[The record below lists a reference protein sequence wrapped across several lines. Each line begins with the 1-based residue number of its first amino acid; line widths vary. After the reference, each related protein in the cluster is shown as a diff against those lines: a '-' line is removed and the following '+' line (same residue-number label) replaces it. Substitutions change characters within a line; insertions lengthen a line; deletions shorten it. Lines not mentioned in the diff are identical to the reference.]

1 MDIIENNNE
10 GTSQIIKDV
19 NVDNFMQ
26 DVIEASN
33 EKPIVV
39 DFWAPWCE
47 PCKQLTPLLEA
58 AVLENKDKLI
68 LAKIDI
74 EKNQEIAAQLKIQSI
89 PTVYAFFEGK
99 VVDGFQGIQSK
110 SEILKFIQK
119 LINLVG
125 PGEDIEAL
133 QNLIKSG
140 LEKREWNE
148 VMEYAQN
155 ILTIDQENKIAF
167 GALMR
172 SMIGLN
178 QFEDVREMN
187 EALSTTIRE
196 SKPVIDAY
204 SLLEI
209 SEKAFEATKN
219 IQTFQAKLNENP
231 NNLDVMLEMA
241 VALYGKG
248 SISESFDLLLRSIE
262 KDSQWSEQAARKQ
275 LLEFFNTTG
284 FEAEETILARRKL
297 ASLLFS

>member
-110 SEILKFIQK
+110 SELLKFIQK

-187 EALSTTIRE
+187 EALSTTIKE

>member
-110 SEILKFIQK
+110 SEIQKFIQK
-119 LINLVG
+119 LISLVG

-133 QNLIKSG
+133 QDLIKSG

-187 EALSTTIRE
+187 EALSPTIRE

-219 IQTFQAKLNENP
+219 IQIFQTKLNENP
-231 NNLDVMLEMA
+231 NDLDVMLEMA

>member
-19 NVDNFMQ
+19 NVDSFMQ

-110 SEILKFIQK
+110 SEIQKFIQK
-119 LINLVG
+119 LISLVG

-133 QNLIKSG
+133 QDLIKSG

-196 SKPVIDAY
+196 SKPVIEAY
-204 SLLEI
+204 SLLEV

-219 IQTFQAKLNENP
+219 LQTFQAKLNENP
-231 NNLDVMLEMA
+231 NDLDVMLEMA

-275 LLEFFNTTG
+275 LLDFFNTTG

>member
-110 SEILKFIQK
+110 SELLKFIQK

-187 EALSTTIRE
+187 EALSTTIKE

-231 NNLDVMLEMA
+231 NDLDVMLEMA

-262 KDSQWSEQAARKQ
+262 KDSQWREQAARKQ

>member
-1 MDIIENNNE
+1 MDIIKNNNE
-10 GTSQIIKDV
+10 GASQIIKDV

-110 SEILKFIQK
+110 SEIQKFIQK
-119 LINLVG
+119 LISLVG

-133 QNLIKSG
+133 QDLIKSG

-187 EALSTTIRE
+187 EALSTTIKE

-204 SLLEI
+204 SLLET

-219 IQTFQAKLNENP
+219 IKTFQTKLNENP
-231 NNLDVMLEMA
+231 NDLDVMLEMA

>member
-110 SEILKFIQK
+110 SEIQKFIQK
-119 LINLVG
+119 LISLVG

-133 QNLIKSG
+133 QDLIKSG

-187 EALSTTIRE
+187 EALSPTIRE

-204 SLLEI
+204 SLLET
-209 SEKAFEATKN
+209 SEKAFEATKD
-219 IQTFQAKLNENP
+219 IQIFQAKLNENP
-231 NNLDVMLEMA
+231 NDLDVMLEMA

>member
-47 PCKQLTPLLEA
+47 PCKQLTPLLEE

-110 SEILKFIQK
+110 SEIQKFIQK
-119 LINLVG
+119 LISLVG

-133 QNLIKSG
+133 QDLIKSG

-187 EALSTTIRE
+187 EALSPTIRE

-204 SLLEI
+204 SLLET

-219 IQTFQAKLNENP
+219 IQIFQTKLNENP
-231 NNLDVMLEMA
+231 NDLDVMLEMA

>member
-110 SEILKFIQK
+110 SEIQKFIQK
-119 LINLVG
+119 LISLVG

-133 QNLIKSG
+133 QDLIKSG

-187 EALSTTIRE
+187 EALSPTIRE

-204 SLLEI
+204 SLLET

-231 NNLDVMLEMA
+231 NDLDVMLEMA

>member
-10 GTSQIIKDV
+10 GASHIIKDV

-58 AVLENKDKLI
+58 AILENKDKLI

-110 SEILKFIQK
+110 SEIQKFIQK
-119 LINLVG
+119 LISLVG
-125 PGEDIEAL
+125 PGEDIEVL
-133 QNLIKSG
+133 QDLIKSG

-187 EALSTTIRE
+187 EALSPTIKE

-204 SLLEI
+204 SLLET

-219 IQTFQAKLNENP
+219 IQIFQTKLNENP
-231 NNLDVMLEMA
+231 NDLDVMLEMA